1 MVNDGSSLSK
11 RTHRKPPTDK
21 VPHLFSLNASIT
33 WGHKDLYNQDRRG
46 GGWWCSSCCQLP
58 GIWTTQADI
67 YHGLGALRNGQPG
80 WGWDWWE
87 YGEKKKNNSKL
98 KVSGR
103 QRKTSWNSIGSICS
117 HLLGQGSDLLEWQH
131 CGLGYNSS
139 KDTWRL
145 VQERCLGTRDVSFF
159 PVVFRDVGCGRKAW
173 RGAWFAITSMQQAW
187 WIGASLP
194 NHAVDG
200 SCKKS
205 RRIHL
210 HLLCWMIMVHP
221 D

>member
-87 YGEKKKNNSKL
+87 YGEKKLQL
-98 KVSGR
+98 KVEGKWKAT
-103 QRKTSWNSIGSICS
+103 KTSWNSIGSICP
-117 HLLGQGSDLLEWQH
+117 HPLGPGSDLVEWQH

-145 VQERCLGTRDVSFF
+145 VQERCLGTHDVSFF
-159 PVVFRDVGCGRKAW
+159 PVVFGDVGCGWNACL
-173 RGAWFAITSMQQAW
+173 ACNNFNATSLMNW
-187 WIGASLP
+187 SLFTQP
-194 NHAVDG
+194 CCG
-200 SCKKS
+200 
-205 RRIHL
+205 
-210 HLLCWMIMVHP
+210 W
-221 D
+221 

>member
-87 YGEKKKNNSKL
+87 YGEKKLQL
-98 KVSGR
+98 KVEGR
-103 QRKTSWNSIGSICS
+103 WKATKTSKTSWNSIGSISS
-117 HLLGQGSDLLEWQH
+117 HPLGPGSDLVEWQH

-145 VQERCLGTRDVSFF
+145 VQERCLVHDVSFF
-159 PVVFRDVGCGRKAW
+159 PVVFGDVGCGWKACL
-173 RGAWFAITSMQQAW
+173 ACNNFNATSLMNW
-187 WIGASLP
+187 SLFTQP
-194 NHAVDG
+194 CCG
-200 SCKKS
+200 
-205 RRIHL
+205 
-210 HLLCWMIMVHP
+210 W
-221 D
+221 